1 MRCRHQ
7 ELNAQVVR
15 TKPSMA
21 EKDLENAAEIE
32 GRIAIVDR
40 GVVPFVDKAERC
52 FRELPHVVY

>member
-1 MRCRHQ
+1 M
-7 ELNAQVVR
+7 VR